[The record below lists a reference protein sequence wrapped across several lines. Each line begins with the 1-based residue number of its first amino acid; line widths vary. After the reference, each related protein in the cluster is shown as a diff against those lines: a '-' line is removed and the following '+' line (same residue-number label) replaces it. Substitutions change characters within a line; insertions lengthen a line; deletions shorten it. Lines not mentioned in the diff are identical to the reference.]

1 MNSSPSSPLRL
12 GTRSSKLARSQAD
25 WVAGELRHL
34 GHTLELVE
42 ITTRGDQQAGALGTF
57 GGEGLF
63 TKELERALL
72 GHTVVFAVHSLKDLP
87 TESVDGLKLV
97 AVPLRASAADV
108 LISNVADSYQQ
119 LSAGARVGTGSIRRI
134 AQLLNLRPDLQ
145 LVGIRGN
152 IDTRLAKLDD
162 GQYDAIVLAEAGL
175 QRLGLEHRIT
185 QSFSTEMML
194 PAVGQGALGLEC
206 RVDDQRTTMALA
218 ELDNPD
224 SHAEVSAERSLLAHL
239 RAGCS
244 APIGALAT
252 IQPDGELK
260 LAAAVLSGD
269 GQQRTFSAAVRPLRY
284 ACELGQQ
291 VAEQLLADGAAELIA
306 TARPPQ

>member
-42 ITTRGDQQAGALGTF
+42 ITTRGDQQAGALGTI

-72 GHTVVFAVHSLKDLP
+72 GHTVDFAVHSLKDLP

-185 QSFSTEMML
+185 QI
-194 PAVGQGALGLEC
+194 G
-206 RVDDQRTTMALA
+206 R
-218 ELDNPD
+218 
-224 SHAEVSAERSLLAHL
+224 AH
-239 RAGCS
+239 
-244 APIGALAT
+244 
-252 IQPDGELK
+252 
-260 LAAAVLSGD
+260 V
-269 GQQRTFSAAVRPLRY
+269 
-284 ACELGQQ
+284 
-291 VAEQLLADGAAELIA
+291 
-306 TARPPQ
+306 

>member
-1 MNSSPSSPLRL
+1 MASSPLRL
-12 GTRSSKLARSQAD
+12 GTRSSKLARAQSE
-25 WVAGELRHL
+25 WVARELRHL
-34 GHTLELVE
+34 GHAVELVE
-42 ITTRGDQQAGALGTF
+42 ITTQGDQQTGALNAL

-72 GHTVVFAVHSLKDLP
+72 SQDVDFAVHSLKDLP
-87 TESVDGLKLV
+87 TEPVEGLKLA

-108 LISNVADSYQQ
+108 LVSNVAKSLKQ
-119 LSAGARVGTGSIRRI
+119 LTAGARVGTGSIRRI
-134 AQLLNLRPDLQ
+134 SQLLNFRPDLQ
-145 LVGIRGN
+145 LAGIRGN
-152 IDTRLAKLDD
+152 IDTRLAKLDA

-175 QRLGLEHRIT
+175 QRLGLERRIT
-185 QSFSTEMML
+185 ESFSTERML

-244 APIGALAT
+244 APVGGLAT

-260 LAAAVLSGD
+260 LVAVVLSGD
-269 GQQRTFSAAVRPLRY
+269 GQQRTFSFGVASPRC

-291 VAEQLLADGAAELIA
+291 VAEQLLAEGAAELIA

>member
-1 MNSSPSSPLRL
+1 MDSSPLRL
-12 GTRSSKLARSQAD
+12 GTRSSKLARAQAD
-25 WVAGELRHL
+25 WVAGELCHL
-34 GHTLELVE
+34 GHTLEVVE
-42 ITTRGDQQAGALGTF
+42 ITTRGDQQAGALGTM

-72 GHTVVFAVHSLKDLP
+72 SHTVDFAVHSLKDLP
-87 TESVDGLKLV
+87 TESVDGLKLT

-108 LISNVADSYQQ
+108 LVSNIADSLQQ
-119 LSAGARVGTGSIRRI
+119 LSAGSRVGTGSIRRI

-162 GQYDAIVLAEAGL
+162 GQYDAIILAEAGL
-175 QRLGLEHRIT
+175 QRLNLEHRIT
-185 QSFSTEMML
+185 QSFSTKMML

-206 RVDDQRTTMALA
+206 RIDDQRTTTALA

-244 APIGALAT
+244 APVGALAT
-252 IQPDGELK
+252 IQPDGDLK
-260 LAAAVLSGD
+260 LVATVLSGD
-269 GQQRTFSAAVRPLRY
+269 GQQRTFASAAQPPRY

-291 VAEQLLADGAAELIA
+291 VAEQLLSDGAAELIA
-306 TARPPQ
+306 TARPPE

>member
-1 MNSSPSSPLRL
+1 MASSPLRL
-12 GTRSSKLARSQAD
+12 GTRSSKLARAQSE
-25 WVAGELRHL
+25 WVARELRHL
-34 GHTLELVE
+34 GHAVELVE
-42 ITTRGDQQAGALGTF
+42 ITTQGDQQTGALNAL

-72 GHTVVFAVHSLKDLP
+72 AQDVDFAVHSLKDLP
-87 TESVDGLKLV
+87 TESVEGLKLA

-108 LISNVADSYQQ
+108 LVSNVAKSLKQ
-119 LSAGARVGTGSIRRI
+119 LTDGARVGTGSIRRI
-134 AQLLNLRPDLQ
+134 SQLLNFRPDLQ
-145 LVGIRGN
+145 LAGIRGN
-152 IDTRLAKLDD
+152 IDTRLAKLDA

-175 QRLGLEHRIT
+175 QRLGLERRIT
-185 QSFSTEMML
+185 ESFSTERML

-244 APIGALAT
+244 APVGGLAT

-260 LAAAVLSGD
+260 LVAVVLSGD
-269 GQQRTFSAAVRPLRY
+269 GQQRTFSFGVGSPRY

-291 VAEQLLADGAAELIA
+291 VAEQLLAEGAAELIA